1 MFLITFPVW
10 SIPLIILGIVCING
24 LFVLYT
30 MKYNKKVM
38 LDAKAPL
45 PGYLIQIQTMFEK
58 QQLMITKALEEISPD
73 VASKIE
79 SVKQLVF
86 EVDKDKF
93 TENSKTI
100 YQSGTQL
107 VEYYNTLSD
116 EEKNKLPNLKA
127 LAENWDD
134 MLLTIGTIRRKYNN
148 VYLFFEDLKQKFF
161 TKRQVRKLKCD
172 NIVPLIIIQAEK
184 DYFEKLKKLEEAKA
198 LEQSATEDT
207 LDTETKEEIN
217 TEKENTN

>member
-1 MFLITFPVW
+1 MFLFSFPVW
-10 SIPLIILGIVCING
+10 GIPLIIVGIIAINL

-30 MKYNKKVM
+30 MHYNKKVM

-58 QQLMITKALEEISPD
+58 QQSMITNALEEVSPD
-73 VASKIE
+73 IFSKIE
-79 SVKQLVF
+79 PVKQLIF
-86 EVDKDKF
+86 EIEKDKF

-107 VEYYNTLSD
+107 IEYYNTLND
-116 EEKNKLPNLKA
+116 EEKDKLPNLKA

-134 MLLTIGTIRRKYNN
+134 MILTIGTIRRKYNN

-161 TKRQVRKLKCD
+161 TKRQVTKLKCD

-198 LEQSATEDT
+198 LEQSTNENTFEAEQS
-207 LDTETKEEIN
+207 EESN
-217 TEKENTN
+217 NEKENTN